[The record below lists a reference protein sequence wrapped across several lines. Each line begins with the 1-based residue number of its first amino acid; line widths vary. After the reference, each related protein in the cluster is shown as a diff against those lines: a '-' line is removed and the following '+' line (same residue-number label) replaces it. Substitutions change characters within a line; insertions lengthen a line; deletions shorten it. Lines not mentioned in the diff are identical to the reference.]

1 MGITSMHRVCT
12 RSKCYTFLSS
22 IRCCSCIFTI
32 GNIGCNGQNR
42 CCLDT
47 ATVSM
52 VSFYISDKGVE
63 HLFCDLVN
71 TIVVISIFREIT
83 LNLKVNG
90 HTILITDWFDFCI
103 FDRRKGV
110 CYYRKSCNTGCKPSS
125 HIFVM

>member
-22 IRCCSCIFTI
+22 IRCCSCIFSI

-71 TIVVISIFREIT
+71 TIVVISIFREISS
-83 LNLKVNG
+83 
-90 HTILITDWFDFCI
+90 I
-103 FDRRKGV
+103 KGV
-110 CYYRKSCNTGCKPSS
+110 EITAVKGRSAYRASS
-125 HIFVM
+125 VL